1 MNLKK
6 VTELL
11 DRELCIPENRTQQ
24 SWSNDF
30 ARMDRYGGRPAVRML
45 HEYMAAATSI
55 GTKTGAFKST
65 DEFFAL
71 ETGQP
76 SHTEIC

>member
-30 ARMDRYGGRPAVRML
+30 ARMDRDGGRPAVGMF
-45 HEYMAAATSI
+45 HEYVAAASPIGAKTSP
-55 GTKTGAFKST
+55 FKST

-71 ETGQP
+71 GTGQP